1 MIDVTECLRK
11 GLEIQKIDLDVKDI
25 PFNIYMKNNGDILK
39 LCFLEAEN
47 ANSIIVSE
55 TTHYGVEEIRIVPKI
70 NIEYIG
76 IFYDFTS
83 LEPRKPDKMI
93 I

>member
-39 LCFLEAEN
+39 LCFLEAETDD
-47 ANSIIVSE
+47 SIIVSE

-76 IFYDFTS
+76 IFYDFAC

>member
-1 MIDVTECLRK
+1 MINVQECLRK
-11 GLEIQKIDLDVKDI
+11 GLEIQKIDLNVNDI
-25 PFNIYMKNNGDILK
+25 PFNIYMKNNGDVLR

-47 ANSIIVSE
+47 IDSIIVSE
-55 TTHYGVEEIRIVPKI
+55 TTHYGVEEIRIIPKV

-76 IFYDFTS
+76 IFYDFES
-83 LEPRKPDKMI
+83 LEPRMQDKMI